1 MRREEKK
8 FDFTVVEGFEMVI
21 AKLQK
26 IQGAETE
33 IAFIQD
39 RIEKQMKKATSSK
52 RAEKVEN
59 AEILNLVIEELA
71 KGEKTIGELLK
82 TDALANYTYQEKDEM
97 KNISSSK
104 LSAILQKEI
113 YAKNEEAEK
122 VVNVNSRIERVENG
136 KKITFK
142 LK

>member
-1 MRREEKK
+1 MRKEEKK
-8 FDFTVVEGFEMVI
+8 FDFTIVEGFEKVI

-26 IQGAETE
+26 IQGTEIE

-59 AEILNLVIEELA
+59 AEILNLVIKELA
-71 KGEKTIGELLK
+71 NGEKTIGELLK
-82 TDALANYTYQEKDEM
+82 TSSLANYTYQEKDEM

-113 YAKNEEAEK
+113 YTKNEEGEK
-122 VVNVNSRIERVENG
+122 VINSNSRIERVENG